1 MVTHSPILL
10 GIPDVEIY
18 CFDNGRI
25 HLCEYEDTESYRVT
39 EMFINNRQMLLD
51 RLLRELEMN
60 EILYRKT
67 TKDDMEILMKLRL
80 EMLRE
85 VNDLSG
91 EYEYDEKFISE
102 SRRYFES
109 GEQTTVIALDGQT
122 PVGCASLSYIWIM
135 PTFSHPTGNRA
146 HLMNVYTRA
155 DHRRSG
161 ISKKMVEILIEE
173 AKENGVTEISLDAT
187 KMGRPLYEA
196 LGFKASDSCMTMEL

>member
-1 MVTHSPILL
+1 
-10 GIPDVEIY
+10 
-18 CFDNGRI
+18 
-25 HLCEYEDTESYRVT
+25 
-39 EMFINNRQMLLD
+39 
-51 RLLRELEMN
+51 MN

-122 PVGCASLSYIWIM
+122 PRSEERRVGKEC
-135 PTFSHPTGNRA
+135 
-146 HLMNVYTRA
+146 
-155 DHRRSG
+155 RSRW
-161 ISKKMVEILIEE
+161 S
-173 AKENGVTEISLDAT
+173 
-187 KMGRPLYEA
+187 PYH
-196 LGFKASDSCMTMEL
+196 